1 VFTRM
6 CCAGTR
12 YPFMT
17 CRIRC
22 QASGLCK
29 PPVSPFAG
37 LNNQHKPVLKRH
49 GDGDPVERPAPAFD
63 QIGDRLRDK
72 VERDVR
78 DLFCGERPGNGFS
91 GQRQPP
97 RGWYRQELHSN
108 GLHCSVIRPR
118 FHSAG
123 THSPALPGAV
133 NGTGRY
139 QTGSMIQHTVR
150 SPTPGQ
156 SLFSRRGPRN
166 PLSGR

>member
-1 VFTRM
+1 MVLLSRM
-6 CCAGTR
+6 

-17 CRIRC
+17 YRIRC

-29 PPVSPFAG
+29 PPVSPFPG
-37 LNNQHKPVLKRH
+37 LNNQRKPVLKRH
-49 GDGDPVERPAPAFD
+49 GDGDPIDPSSPSFD

-97 RGWYRQELHSN
+97 RGWYRQEPRN
-108 GLHCSVIRPR
+108 NELHCSVTQPR

-133 NGTGRY
+133 SGTGICH
-139 QTGSMIQHTVR
+139 TGSMIQHTVC

-156 SLFSRRGPRN
+156 SGVSRRGPLN
-166 PLSGR
+166 HPSGR

>member
-1 VFTRM
+1 MFLRFRM
-6 CCAGTR
+6 

-17 CRIRC
+17 YRIRC

-29 PPVSPFAG
+29 PPVSSFAC
-37 LNNQHKPVLKRH
+37 LDSQRIPVPEHFPRR
-49 GDGDPVERPAPAFD
+49 DPVERCAPPFD
-63 QIGDRLRDK
+63 HVGDRFRDEVK
-72 VERDVR
+72 RDVG

-97 RGWYRQELHSN
+97 RGWYRQELRSS

-123 THSPALPGAV
+123 IHSPALPGAV
-133 NGTGRY
+133 SGTGRGR
-139 QTGSMIQHTVR
+139 TGSMIRHTVR

-156 SLFSRRGPRN
+156 SLFSRRAPRN
-166 PLSGR
+166 HPSGR